1 MHLGFVGGVGGGL
14 YANSNMTIV
23 DSIIARNAATG
34 QELALG
40 AGIFIV
46 LGSTQTIA
54 RAVITHN
61 SASSPAGAGDGG
73 GIFVAAENTH
83 DTLTLTKVYVV
94 ENEASPGSAGGI
106 SNQGTLLLAGTVIK
120 DNSGFNCK
128 GGFGC
133 PP

>member
-1 MHLGFVGGVGGGL
+1 
-14 YANSNMTIV
+14 MTMT
-23 DSIIARNAATG
+23 DSTIADNAATG
-34 QELALG
+34 QEVALG

-46 LGSTQTIA
+46 LGSTQTIT
-54 RAVITHN
+54 RTVITHN
-61 SASSPAGAGDGG
+61 SATGSAGAGDGG
-73 GIFVAAENTH
+73 GIFTAAENTH
-83 DTLTLTKVYVV
+83 DTLALTKVYVV

-106 SNQGTLLLAGTVIK
+106 SNQGTLQLAGTIIK